1 MITVYTKTVCGFCG
15 VAKRWLE
22 SNGFE
27 YNEVN
32 IEHDEKARDMIV
44 GLGYKIFFTQI
55 FYNGKVLV
63 EGGAEGLKRETKET
77 IPRKIDACP
86 KQI

>member
-27 YNEVN
+27 YSEVN

-44 GLGYKIFFTQI
+44 GSGYRSVPQI

-77 IPRKIDACP
+77 IQEKIDARS